1 MSDYKIIA
9 AINES
14 HKIYLVQH
22 QHTRKIYIKKNLDIY
37 NKSVYEYLFTHKQPG
52 LPKIESIF
60 EENKQL
66 IVIEEYIC
74 GQTLLEKINEH
85 NLTKAQIKHYMIE
98 LCTILSPLHQHNPAI
113 VHRDIKPSNI
123 IITSYD
129 HVILLDFNAAKY
141 STAESDKDTILL
153 GTAGYAAPEQ
163 YGFGSSTPQTD
174 IYALGILLKD
184 LVSGLRVPSSEFD
197 KIIKKCTRLNPA
209 ERYKSVNELRKH
221 LGYSDN
227 HLSGS
232 YQLPGFRRKNI
243 IHMMVASAGYLLLLI
258 MSCSLEI
265 KNAFVTVPELWI
277 NRIIFFLIGLSVILI
292 ICNYRNIQSTFPM
305 CTHPHPLIR
314 YTGILLF
321 VCFAI
326 FLLLLLLMLITLFL
340 HP

>member
-1 MSDYKIIA
+1 
-9 AINES
+9 
-14 HKIYLVQH
+14 
-22 QHTRKIYIKKNLDIY
+22 
-37 NKSVYEYLFTHKQPG
+37 
-52 LPKIESIF
+52 
-60 EENKQL
+60 
-66 IVIEEYIC
+66 
-74 GQTLLEKINEH
+74 
-85 NLTKAQIKHYMIE
+85 MIE
-98 LCTILSPLHQHNPAI
+98 LCTILFPLHHHNPAI

-141 STAESDKDTILL
+141 STTESDKDTILL

-184 LVSGLRVPSSEFD
+184 LVSGLYIPSSDFD
-197 KIIKKCTRLNPA
+197 KIIKKCTRINPA
-209 ERYKSVNELRKH
+209 DRYKSVNELRKH

-243 IHMMVASAGYLLLLI
+243 VHMMIASVGYLLLLI
-258 MSCSLEI
+258 MSCSLEV
-265 KNAFVTVPELWI
+265 KNVSVTIPELWI

-292 ICNYRNIQSTFPM
+292 TCNYRNIQSTFPM

-321 VCFAI
+321 VCFTI
-326 FLLLLLLMLITLFL
+326 FLLLLALMLFTLFL